1 MSSDNLGSNLVYF
14 LLGAAAGA
22 AIALLYAPQ
31 EGEATRRFLGEKAN
45 EYKDKATEV
54 TSNVAQKASE
64 LTSNVAQTAKE
75 KVGMISDKA
84 QEIMNRGQ
92 SAVHD
97 GIDKAADKAHTAV
110 NSVPS

>member
-14 LLGAAAGA
+14 LLGAACGA

-31 EGEATRRFLGEKAN
+31 EGEATRRFIGEKAT

-54 TSNVAQKASE
+54 TSSVAQKASE
-64 LTSNVAQTAKE
+64 MTANVAQTAKE

-84 QEIMNRGQ
+84 QELLHRGQ
-92 SAVHD
+92 QAAHD
-97 GIDKAADKAHTAV
+97 GIDTTADKAHAAV
-110 NSVPS
+110 NKVSS